1 MASETVQGLSIRIE
15 IKGVVSSTTYDGV
28 AQTINVVKEYT
39 FSDGT
44 GTDQLGQVFYDA
56 SRTLSTT
63 SEDLDVVG
71 STIKDGFGGALD
83 MTGVKVLMV
92 ENLDTD
98 TGDFV
103 KVSQPASNGVPGIFL
118 APGDGVKVQPGGF
131 LLWIAPGPDVATVTA
146 STGDLITVETAD
158 VSSYKVLIAGKNA

>member
-1 MASETVQGLSIRIE
+1 MASETIDGLYIRIE
-15 IKGVVSSTTYDGV
+15 IKGVVRSTAYDGS
-28 AQTINVVKEYT
+28 QQPINVVKEYS

-44 GTDQLGQVFYDA
+44 GTDQIGQVFYDA
-56 SRTLSTT
+56 SRTLAAT
-63 SEDLDVVG
+63 SEDLDVSG

-83 MTGVKVLMV
+83 MTGVKVVLI

-103 KVSQPASNGVPGIFL
+103 KVTQPASNGVPGIFL
-118 APGDGVKVQPGGF
+118 AAGDGIKVHPGGF
-131 LLWIAPGPDVATVTA
+131 LLWIAPGPDSATVTA

-158 VSSYKVLIAGKNA
+158 TSSYRVLLAGKNA